1 MLVHLPDLGD
11 ILPLNS
17 AALAPL
23 LHLHPHYATG
33 RVEFESL
40 LGHRCS
46 AVKNNQPSLRS
57 LQRPLRKGKKSLQDK
72 GNEKEGGTP
81 KIDLHSASPPSRGY
95 SPPPHTSAS
104 KFTASFMRLP
114 E

>member
-11 ILPLNS
+11 VLPLNS
-17 AALAPL
+17 AALAPF
-23 LHLHPHYATG
+23 LHLYPHYVTA

-46 AVKNNQPSLRS
+46 TVKNNQPSLRS
-57 LQRPLRKGKKSLQDK
+57 LQRPIRKGKKSLQEK

-81 KIDLHSASPPSRGY
+81 KSICILPLLLALLQ
-95 SPPPHTSAS
+95 SPPP
-104 KFTASFMRLP
+104 P
-114 E
+114 QQIN